1 MGELLDISKPSFS
14 DNLQVFYCPPTETA
28 VQSVEWVDVRPIG
41 QVLARSAIEF
51 NLSGNSTAYLDLKNT
66 RLSIKARI
74 LKENGEPIGADD
86 VVGFANNT
94 LHTLFNQCDVS
105 VQQKLVTPNVSTNYA
120 YKAMF
125 DALLSNS
132 DPDSL
137 QSQLFYLDSAGFH
150 DNLDYSRGGNLG
162 LYQRARQTEK
172 GKLVD
177 LEGNVCMDIC
187 QQERYLLNGVQVN
200 FKFWPSRDSFCL
212 LSPNADQSY
221 RIEVSDAVL
230 KVCYVKLNPTV
241 LLAHNDALQK
251 QEALYPYTKSD
262 VKCFGVPQG
271 QYSVSVDDIFQGEIP
286 EKLIVTLVASEAYSG
301 SYRKNPYNFKHYDC
315 NFVALYVDGRSVP
328 SVPLE
333 PNYESQ
339 HFVTSYLTLGMHNK
353 HHCMIK
359 KEDYNAG
366 YCIYAF
372 DVSHCSDG
380 SCLPLLKR
388 GHTRLD
394 LKFAKPLPEAV
405 TVICYAQFPGLMT
418 IDSAREVRVR

>member
-162 LYQRARQTEK
+162 LYQRARHTEK

-241 LLAHNDALQK
+241 LLAHNDALQNK
-251 QEALYPYTKSD
+251 
-262 VKCFGVPQG
+262 
-271 QYSVSVDDIFQGEIP
+271 
-286 EKLIVTLVASEAYSG
+286 
-301 SYRKNPYNFKHYDC
+301 KHYI
-315 NFVALYVDGRSVP
+315 
-328 SVPLE
+328 
-333 PNYESQ
+333 
-339 HFVTSYLTLGMHNK
+339 LTQN
-353 HHCMIK
+353 
-359 KEDYNAG
+359 
-366 YCIYAF
+366 
-372 DVSHCSDG
+372 
-380 SCLPLLKR
+380 R
-388 GHTRLD
+388 T
-394 LKFAKPLPEAV
+394 
-405 TVICYAQFPGLMT
+405 
-418 IDSAREVRVR
+418 